1 MKNIKHFLSIGFLSL
16 LLLNCSSVQDKPN
29 EIAPPHLISQEKM
42 IVVLADIQITEAYLK
57 DLRKQGNIVKDTAL
71 LYYERVFKKNEIT
84 KTAFEESILYY
95 KQDLEHLDKI
105 YTLVITRL
113 NELKAKN
120 EEIILLMKA
129 DSARQDSIKHAEFIL
144 DSIQQL
150 NDSTVLTNKHK
161 ENDN

>member
-1 MKNIKHFLSIGFLSL
+1 M
-16 LLLNCSSVQDKPN
+16 QDKQD
-29 EIAPPHLISQEKM
+29 EMAPPYLISQDKM

-57 DLRKQGNIVKDTAL
+57 DLRKQGYRVKDTAL
-71 LYYERVFKKNEIT
+71 LFYERVFKKNEIT

-95 KQDLEHLDKI
+95 KRDLEHLDEM

-150 NDSTVLTNKHK
+150 NDSTNIEH
-161 ENDN
+161 

>member
-1 MKNIKHFLSIGFLSL
+1 
-16 LLLNCSSVQDKPN
+16 VQDKQD
-29 EIAPPHLISQEKM
+29 EMAPPYLISQDKM

-57 DLRKQGNIVKDTAL
+57 DLRKQGYRVKDTAL
-71 LYYERVFKKNEIT
+71 LFYERVFKKNEIT

-95 KQDLEHLDKI
+95 KRDLEHLDEM

-150 NDSTVLTNKHK
+150 NDSTNIEH
-161 ENDN
+161 

>member
-1 MKNIKHFLSIGFLSL
+1 MKIIKHFLSIGFLSL
-16 LLLNCSSVQDKPN
+16 LLLNCSSFQDKQD
-29 EIAPPHLISQEKM
+29 EVAPPHLISQDKM

-57 DLRKQGNIVKDTAL
+57 DLRKQGYSVKDTTL
-71 LYYERVFKKNEIT
+71 VYYERVFKKNEIT
-84 KTAFEESILYY
+84 KTAFEESLLYY
-95 KQDLEHLDKI
+95 KRDLEHLDEM

-129 DSARQDSIKHAEFIL
+129 DSVRQDSIKRAEFIL

-150 NDSTVLTNKHK
+150 NDSTT
-161 ENDN
+161 